1 MDTNLLLSLLNKS
14 ANSDISSLLNL
25 LNSGKNAQSNEQL
38 FSLLTEQMLKKNETK
53 PTPSVSILGFVNDD
67 ILGKITR
74 YMANRKIQK
83 HRKK

>member
-25 LNSGKNAQSNEQL
+25 LNSGKNAQNSEQL

-83 HRKK
+83 QRKK